1 VIALYTALA
10 LVVGVAVAAR
20 RPVGGRKNPTDVFG
34 GTEHEAVQA
43 GTRWAAEVLAAGRIS
58 ASEQPLAALREL
70 RRANRALSLTGA
82 KVLLDQLLPPH

>member
-1 VIALYTALA
+1 MIALYTALA

-20 RPVGGRKNPTDVFG
+20 RPVGGRKNLADVFG
-34 GTEHEAVQA
+34 GTEHEAVQT
-43 GTRWAAEVLAAGRIS
+43 GTRRAVDVLTAEGTS

-82 KVLLDQLLPPH
+82 KILLDQLLPPR